1 MSRNNDLLKAIISE
15 DYHTA
20 NKLINESL
28 LSKLGDALEEKLTDF
43 APTVFNEGKLTPK
56 QKKHIDKNNNDKIDA
71 QDFKLLRKEST
82 DPEMDAILE
91 NFETELLSL
100 IEEVQEELGEELSE
114 NEIIELANEYLSMME
129 ENATMDAEEHEEHE
143 DTEGEDYED
152 EEYEDELDA
161 GNQAPNI
168 RQSGVEY

>member
-43 APTVFNEGKLTPK
+43 APTVFNEGNLTPK

-71 QDFKLLRKEST
+71 EDFKLLRKEST
-82 DPEMDAILE
+82 DPEMDTILE
-91 NFETELLSL
+91 NFEIELLSL

-129 ENATMDAEEHEEHE
+129 ENATMDAEEYE
-143 DTEGEDYED
+143 DTEGEED
-152 EEYEDELDA
+152 DDNDEDELDA

-168 RQSGVEY
+168 GQSGVEY

>member
-28 LSKLGDALEEKLTDF
+28 LYKLGDALEEKLTDF

-71 QDFKLLRKEST
+71 QDFKLLRKESA
-82 DPEMDAILE
+82 DPEMEAILE

-129 ENATMDAEEHEEHE
+129 DNATMDAEEYE
-143 DTEGEDYED
+143 DTEGEVEED
-152 EEYEDELDA
+152 EEEDELDA

>member
-43 APTVFNEGKLTPK
+43 APTVFNEGKLTSK

-71 QDFKLLRKEST
+71 EDFKLLRKEST

-129 ENATMDAEEHEEHE
+129 ENATMDAEEHE
-143 DTEGEDYED
+143 DTEGEIENEED
-152 EEYEDELDA
+152 EDELDA